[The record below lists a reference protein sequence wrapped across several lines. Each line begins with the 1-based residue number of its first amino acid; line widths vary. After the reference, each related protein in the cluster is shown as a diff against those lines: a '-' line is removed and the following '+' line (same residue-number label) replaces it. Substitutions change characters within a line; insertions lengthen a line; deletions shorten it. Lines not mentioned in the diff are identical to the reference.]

1 MVATAWASLVALGE
15 EGFCVRVRSIMEASR
30 QIAQG
35 IEQIKGLKVL
45 GAPQAMVVCFTS
57 FLFNI
62 YSLGDAMNKK
72 GWHLNTLQNPPCI
85 HICVT
90 PHTAKV
96 VDKFL
101 DDLKEVAAS
110 IEWDNAKPT
119 GNAAIYGMA
128 ASLPPGPVNELLR
141 LYHDVLLTA

>member
-15 EGFCVRVRSIMEASR
+15 EGFCVHVRSIMEASR
-30 QIAQG
+30 RIAKG
-35 IEQIKGLKVL
+35 IEQIKGLVL
-45 GAPQAMVVCFTS
+45 LGTPQAMVICFTS

-72 GWHLNTLQNPPCI
+72 GWHLNSLQNPPCI

-90 PHTAKV
+90 PHTVKV

-101 DDLKEVAAS
+101 TDLKEVTAS
-110 IEWDNAKPT
+110 IEWDDTKPT

-128 ASLPPGPVNELLR
+128 ASLPSGPVNELLR